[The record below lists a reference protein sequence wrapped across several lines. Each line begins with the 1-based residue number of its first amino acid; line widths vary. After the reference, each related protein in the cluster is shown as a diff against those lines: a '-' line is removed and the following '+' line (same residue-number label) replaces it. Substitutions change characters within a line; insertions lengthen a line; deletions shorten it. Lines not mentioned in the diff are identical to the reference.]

1 MQTWDVVLRGGY
13 VNPHGFQSVAGGLAH
28 LVRMQI
34 AARHLSMAQEE
45 FYSDDLASLSLGHIK
60 DLEVSQVAYRD
71 KMKVKIPIAAH
82 GSDVMTLTKPRPY
95 MQDLLDPR
103 LTMPDGRLT
112 KVSTI

>member
-1 MQTWDVVLRGGY
+1 MAQ
-13 VNPHGFQSVAGGLAH
+13 AGGARYREKHAAH
-28 LVRMQI
+28 LVSMQI
-34 AARHLSMAQEE
+34 AARHFSMAQEE